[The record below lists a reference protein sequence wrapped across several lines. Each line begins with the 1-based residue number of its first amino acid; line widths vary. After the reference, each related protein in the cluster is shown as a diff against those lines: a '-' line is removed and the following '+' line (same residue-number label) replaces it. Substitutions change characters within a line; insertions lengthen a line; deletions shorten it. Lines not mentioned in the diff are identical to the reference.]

1 VKKEPVS
8 IKSENVKSE
17 TGIEIKHEPEPAT
30 KRKRKRELN
39 IDDDGNEV
47 VEVREV
53 CKRMKRVHIDAEKVV
68 ELE

>member
-30 KRKRKRELN
+30 KRKRELN
-39 IDDDGNEV
+39 IDDDGIEV